1 MSEEK
6 LDLVVND
13 NYYQPVAGE
22 GKIMVI
28 LLVLS
33 WLLLVLWVPSSALM
47 LWLSSGFALFALLLV
62 LPSVSRHWYW
72 LPVGGLAGLG
82 MAMGLMLTEQAI

>member
-1 MSEEK
+1 
-6 LDLVVND
+6 
-13 NYYQPVAGE
+13 
-22 GKIMVI
+22 MVM

-33 WLLLVLWVPSSALM
+33 WLLMVLWIPNSALT
-47 LWLSSGFALFALLLV
+47 LWLSAGFAMFALLLV

-82 MAMGLMLTEQAI
+82 MAMGMILTEQAI

>member
-1 MSEEK
+1 M
-6 LDLVVND
+6 
-13 NYYQPVAGE
+13 
-22 GKIMVI
+22 MVM

-33 WLLLVLWVPSSALM
+33 WLLMVWWIPSSALT
-47 LWLSSGFALFALLLV
+47 LWLSAGFALFAVLLT

-82 MAMGLMLTEQAI
+82 MTMGMMLTEQTI